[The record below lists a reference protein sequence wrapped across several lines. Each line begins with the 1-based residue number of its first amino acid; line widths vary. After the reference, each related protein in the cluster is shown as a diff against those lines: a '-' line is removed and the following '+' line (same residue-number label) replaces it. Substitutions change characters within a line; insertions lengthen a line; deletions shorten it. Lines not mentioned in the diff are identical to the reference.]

1 MCICTT
7 KYDVKKL
14 VAPMYKLERSLQL
27 FSATHNMK
35 MVQPYNQMVYIVK
48 PFSKSLSLVATAGL
62 VSGYTRRW
70 RQCSI
75 TAVIYSRVL
84 WRGHPFVEEG
94 MK

>member
-75 TAVIYSRVL
+75 TAVIRVSRVL
-84 WRGHPFVEEG
+84 WRGHPLYKV
-94 MK
+94 